1 MIFMQN
7 NKFHNVIDYY
17 IDKIIKNGYDR
28 SKRNLKVTKILHKI
42 TSSHFA
48 IVPKILYLLGNI
60 KIV

>member
-1 MIFMQN
+1 MQN
-7 NKFHNVIDYY
+7 NKLYNVIDYY
-17 IDKIIKNGYDR
+17 IDKIIKKGYDR

>member
-1 MIFMQN
+1 MQN

>member
-1 MIFMQN
+1 MQN

-17 IDKIIKNGYDR
+17 IDKIIKRGYDR
-28 SKRNLKVTKILHKI
+28 GKQNLKVTKILHKI

>member
-1 MIFMQN
+1 MQN
-7 NKFHNVIDYY
+7 NKLYNVIDYY
-17 IDKIIKNGYDR
+17 IDKIIKRGYDR
-28 SKRNLKVTKILHKI
+28 GKQNLKITKILHKI

>member
-1 MIFMQN
+1 MQN

-42 TSSHFA
+42 TPSLSA

>member
-1 MIFMQN
+1 MQN
-7 NKFHNVIDYY
+7 NKLYNVIDYY

-28 SKRNLKVTKILHKI
+28 GKQNLKVTKILHKI
-42 TSSHFA
+42 TPSHFA